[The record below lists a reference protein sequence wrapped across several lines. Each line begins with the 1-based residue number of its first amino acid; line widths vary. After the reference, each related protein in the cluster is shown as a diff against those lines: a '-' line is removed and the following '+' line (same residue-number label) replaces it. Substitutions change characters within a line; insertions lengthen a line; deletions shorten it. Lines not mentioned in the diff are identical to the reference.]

1 MVFFSNFRT
10 NAEQLL
16 QPFNDTDSDP
26 MNDFFREK
34 FDLDVSDQESY
45 AKIDVPDFREGRSG
59 RFLHD
64 FTNNQTVIVDSDSK
78 RCFVMP
84 LDRETVLPPKSLAD
98 LIQKMWSGYYNIDTS
113 VIRKNMR
120 VIIPELTDLSDIS
133 NRIQGECSGMNIYR
147 LEKFTSGGKFFTLF
161 IATLLSSEYVN
172 E

>member
-1 MVFFSNFRT
+1 MDGFFK
-10 NAEQLL
+10 EH
-16 QPFNDTDSDP
+16 
-26 MNDFFREK
+26 

-64 FTNNQTVIVDSDSK
+64 FSSNQTAIIDQDTS

-98 LIQKMWSGYYNIDTS
+98 VIQKMWSGYYNIDTN

-120 VIIPELTDLSDIS
+120 VVLPAMTDLSEIS
-133 NRIQGECSGMNIYR
+133 KRIQNECDGMNIYR
-147 LEKFTSGGKFFTLF
+147 LEKFTSGGKADVFFTLLIFSFLFPF
-161 IATLLSSEYVN
+161 ISDEFSIFGFDIFVLFPFCSSIQTFS
-172 E
+172 